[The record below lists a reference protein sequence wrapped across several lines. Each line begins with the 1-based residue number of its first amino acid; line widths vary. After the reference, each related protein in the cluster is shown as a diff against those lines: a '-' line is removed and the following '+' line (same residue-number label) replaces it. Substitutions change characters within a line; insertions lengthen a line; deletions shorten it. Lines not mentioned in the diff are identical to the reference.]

1 MTTVAFIRGAPVYR
15 SAVQL
20 QYLRDA
26 SGRAPVTDSDQ
37 VVATLGRFERGPI
50 DRAFAIDSSNRTR
63 RLGASGSL
71 LASALNEPHLQ
82 AYEMLDRGAA
92 AVVVSRLVPAAA
104 VNKYM
109 VATQD
114 ATTKAVTWSVAAAL
128 PTDFLVAVRHL
139 ECFNDGVRI
148 AINAVAA
155 TAADGV
161 SAADATVIK
170 LRLTDIASGDVL
182 FDDFVGSLVATAKDE
197 FGQSYY
203 LPSCVANLT
212 DLVEVTVKGT
222 SVSTTSNIYGADSS
236 DADKWVSADLQYF
249 SEGGTTYANTDYD
262 AAVSRLFHSNV
273 AFGYMHT
280 GGTANV
286 ALITKVGT
294 LAKRMNKKWAF
305 DIPSSLTTV
314 AAAVAFMANLGLDD
328 HYADAYWAPLVCDDP
343 LNGGKASWGASGV
356 NLGLR
361 CQRNAQTNADGVA
374 PKHYAVA
381 GSDWSLGRTGVRQP
395 LNFEDNDMEKLAKAK
410 INLVAYEDYASGGK
424 YAFLDSLTCSK
435 SSGDKQLS
443 TVTEMA
449 TAVDDA
455 STRYGKECLQK
466 PISDAIRKLK
476 TYLEE
481 LFKALQRAGWLVASD
496 ALKGAAWSFEVVANS
511 ANPKQKI
518 DVTYSLSYEGTARV
532 ITFAQTLSR

>member
-1 MTTVAFIRGAPVYR
+1 MTQIAFIRGAPVAR

-20 QYLRDA
+20 QYLRDNT
-26 SGRAPVTDSDQ
+26 GRGVVTDSDQ

-50 DRAFAIDSSNRTR
+50 DRAFDVDSSNRTR

-92 AVVVSRLVPAAA
+92 ALVVSRLVPAAA
-104 VNKYM
+104 VNKYLI
-109 VATQD
+109 ATQD
-114 ATTKAVTWSVAAAL
+114 AATKAITWSTAAAL
-128 PTDFLVAVRHL
+128 PADFLVAIKHL
-139 ECFNDGVRI
+139 ECFNDGVRVS
-148 AINAVAA
+148 INAVAA
-155 TAADGV
+155 LAADGV
-161 SAADATVIK
+161 TAADATVIK
-170 LRLTDIASGDVL
+170 LRLIDIATGDAL

-197 FGQSYY
+197 FGQSYF
-203 LPSCVANLT
+203 LPSRVSSLT

-222 SVSTTSNIYGADSS
+222 SVGAASNAYGVDASE
-236 DADKWVSADLQYF
+236 ADKWVTADLNYF
-249 SEGGTTYANTDYD
+249 SEGGTTYAMTDYD
-262 AAVSRLFHSNV
+262 AAISRLFHSNV
-273 AFGYMHT
+273 TFGYLHA

-286 ALITKVGT
+286 ALIGKLGT

-305 DIPSSLTTV
+305 DVPSSLTTV

-361 CQRNAQTNADGVA
+361 CQRNAQTNGDGVA
-374 PKHYAVA
+374 PKHFAVA
-381 GSDWSLGRTGVRQP
+381 GSDWSLGRTGVRQL
-395 LNFEDNDMEKLAKAK
+395 LNFEDTDMEKLAKAK
-410 INLVAYEDYASGGK
+410 INLVAYENYASGGK

-443 TVTEMA
+443 TVSEMA

-455 STRYGKECLQK
+455 VTRYAKECLQK
-466 PISDAIRKLK
+466 PIDVAIANLT
-476 TYLEE
+476 TYLEQ

-496 ALKGAAWSFEVVANS
+496 ALKGAAWRFSVTPNS
-511 ANPKQKI
+511 ASPKQKI
-518 DVTYSLSYEGTARV
+518 DVSYDLSYQGTARV
-532 ITFAQTLSR
+532 ITVAQTLSK